1 MPTTCIARTISPPS
15 GSIVQDASIASTD
28 RKARE
33 RCSQMRV
40 GGRRYQV
47 LVGKADC
54 SHSQV
59 RVGCEVIAMRMT
71 IMRFCVFAI
80 ALGLC
85 SGEAARAQSSAPESA
100 IGATQVLKVEIKG
113 AQSSDDRK
121 EATAAKFVLKRDD
134 IARFGD
140 ANLGD
145 VLKRVPGVTVSG
157 GGSQLRDIRLRG
169 LGAGYTQILINGEPV
184 PAGFSL
190 DSVSPDLI
198 EYIEVLRSATADTS
212 TQSIAG
218 SINVVLR
225 RRPTA
230 QGQKSVNV
238 GVSVY
243 DGLPSGTLTGQFSD
257 RSGAVSFS
265 ASGSVNFQQD
275 RWPSTK
281 DVKAQDDRGQPLFEQ
296 RTNSLEEGKTVTI
309 GLTPRV
315 SWSAGKPRSLSV
327 DGLLQGSRFEYNG
340 HELRT
345 TVYGASSARPSDL
358 LKIVNDTTQA
368 RVSANWKSPVGV
380 GGRIDAKMTAS
391 LFRRVSNGQLQGFA
405 ANQGELLFRTV
416 DSVLQDR
423 SLTMV
428 GKYSLSLGDSHT
440 LGAGWDAQYSRRAED
455 RIQRESSMVGYPL
468 LNLEEDY
475 DATVNKVALYA
486 QDEWTLTPRLSAYFG
501 LRWEGLQTS
510 TSGNSLAP
518 VKNRSNVYSPTAQL
532 LWKVP
537 DTKADQLR
545 LSVSRT
551 YKAPTTREL
560 IPRRW
565 VVNDNSPTSPNFQ
578 GNPNLVPELAL
589 GVDVGYERYLSA
601 DGFVGVNFYARRIEN
616 VTLQRTYLD
625 GGTWVS
631 TPINSGNARVFGVEL
646 EAKGKLQQL
655 MGDAPNVSIR
665 SGLTRN
671 WSSVDSVPGPDNR
684 LRDQPLFTATLGA
697 DYMLPSGSFTLGG
710 NFSFER
716 LGPVRSSVTL
726 STSSDDRR
734 TLDFYGL
741 WSIDKGKRVRLT
753 LANLLKPDSVVKT
766 TYREDSLV
774 QQQRVDSPSFRRVRL
789 VFEISL

>member
-1 MPTTCIARTISPPS
+1 
-15 GSIVQDASIASTD
+15 
-28 RKARE
+28 
-33 RCSQMRV
+33 
-40 GGRRYQV
+40 
-47 LVGKADC
+47 
-54 SHSQV
+54 
-59 RVGCEVIAMRMT
+59 MT
-71 IMRFCVFAI
+71 IVRFCAFTI

-100 IGATQVLKVEIKG
+100 PGATPLQRVEIIG

-134 IARFGD
+134 IARYGD

-145 VLKRVPGVTVSG
+145 VLKRIPGVTVSG

-169 LGAGYTQILINGEPV
+169 LGGDYTQILMNGEPL

-190 DSVSPDLI
+190 DSLSPDLI

-218 SINVVLR
+218 SINIVLR
-225 RRPTA
+225 RRPAA
-230 QGQKSVNV
+230 QEQKTVNV

-265 ASGSVNFQQD
+265 VSGSANFQKD

-296 RTNSLEEGKTVTI
+296 RTSSLEEGKTVTV

-315 SWSAGKPRSLSV
+315 TWNVGNPRSFTV

-345 TVYGASSARPSDL
+345 TVYGVSAARPSDVVRV
-358 LKIVNDTTQA
+358 VNDTTQA
-368 RVSANWKSPVGV
+368 RMSANWKSPVGV

-391 LFRRVSNGQLQGFA
+391 LFRRVSDGQLQGFDV
-405 ANQGELLFRTV
+405 NQSELLFRTV
-416 DSVLQDR
+416 DSLLQDR
-423 SLTMV
+423 SLTLV
-428 GKYSLSLGDSHT
+428 GKYSLGLGDSHT

-455 RIQRESSMVGYPL
+455 RIQRESSTVGYPL
-468 LNLEEDY
+468 LNLDEDY
-475 DATVNKVALYA
+475 DATVNKVAFYA

-510 TSGNSLAP
+510 TSGSSLAP
-518 VKNRSNVYSPTAQL
+518 VMSKSSVFSPTAQL

-537 DTKADQLR
+537 DTRADQLR
-545 LSVSRT
+545 FSVSRT
-551 YKAPTTREL
+551 YKAPTAREL

-565 VVNDNSPTSPNFQ
+565 VGNDNSPTSPNFQ
-578 GNPNLVPELAL
+578 GNPNLIPELAL

-601 DGFVGVNFYARRIEN
+601 DGFIGVNVYGRRIEN
-616 VTLQRTYLD
+616 VILQSTYLD
-625 GGTWVS
+625 GGKWVS

-646 EAKGKLQQL
+646 EVKGKLQRL
-655 MGDAPNVSIR
+655 KGDAPDISVR
-665 SGLTRN
+665 SGVTRN

-697 DYMLPSGSFTLGG
+697 DYRLPGGSFTLGG
-710 NFSFER
+710 SFALER
-716 LGPVRSSVTL
+716 LGPVRLSMTQ

-734 TLDFYGL
+734 TLDVYGL
-741 WSIDKGKRVRLT
+741 WSIDKDTRVRLT
-753 LANLLKPDSVVKT
+753 LANLLKTDGVVKT
-766 TYREDSLV
+766 TYREDALV
-774 QQQRVDSPSFRRVRL
+774 QEQRVDSPSFRRIRL
-789 VFEISL
+789 VFEINL